1 MEDRRIVQGDVFWVD
16 VGDPDGS
23 SPGYPR
29 PYVVVQNNLFNRSG
43 IRTVVTCALTSNL
56 RRAGDPGNVLLVPG
70 EADLPE
76 QSVVNVSQVLTVDKR
91 RLGDRIGS
99 LSGERVREVVSA
111 IELLLEPRDTGG

>member
-1 MEDRRIVQGDVFWVD
+1 VEDRRIVQGDVFWVD

-99 LSGERVREVVSA
+99 LSGKRVREVVSA

>member
-1 MEDRRIVQGDVFWVD
+1 VEDRRIVQGDVFWVD

-29 PYVVVQNNLFNRSG
+29 PYVIVQNNLFNRSG

-70 EADLPE
+70 EAGLPE

-91 RLGDRIGS
+91 KLGDRIGS

-111 IELLLEPRDTGG
+111 IELLSEPRDTGG

>member
-29 PYVVVQNNLFNRSG
+29 PIVVVQNNLFNRSG

-56 RRAGDPGNVLLVPG
+56 RRAGDPGNLLLVPG
-70 EADLPE
+70 DAGLPE

-111 IELLLEPRDTGG
+111 IELLLEPRDTRG

>member
-1 MEDRRIVQGDVFWVD
+1 MEDRRIGQGDVFWVD
-16 VGDPDGS
+16 VGDPYGS

-29 PYVVVQNNLFNRSG
+29 PYVVIQNNLFNRSG

-70 EADLPE
+70 EAGLPE
-76 QSVVNVSQVLTVDKR
+76 QTVVNVSQVFTVDKR

-111 IELLLEPRDTGG
+111 IELLLEPRDTRE

>member
-1 MEDRRIVQGDVFWVD
+1 MEDRRIGQGDVFWVD

-29 PYVVVQNNLFNRSG
+29 PFVVVQNNLFNRSG

-56 RRAGDPGNVLLVPG
+56 RRARDPGNVLLVPG
-70 EADLPE
+70 EAGLPE
-76 QSVVNVSQVLTVDKR
+76 QSVVNVSQVLTVEKR
-91 RLGDRIGS
+91 RLGDRLGS

-111 IELLLEPRDTGG
+111 IELLLEPRDTRG

>member
-29 PYVVVQNNLFNRSG
+29 PYVIVQNNLFNRSG

-70 EADLPE
+70 EAGLPE

-91 RLGDRIGS
+91 KLGDRIGS

-111 IELLLEPRDTGG
+111 IELLSEPRDTGG

>member
-29 PYVVVQNNLFNRSG
+29 PFVVVQNNLFNRSG

-70 EADLPE
+70 DAGLPE

-111 IELLLEPRDTGG
+111 IELLLEPRDTRG

>member
-1 MEDRRIVQGDVFWVD
+1 MEDRRIIQGDVFWVD

-70 EADLPE
+70 EAGLLE

-91 RLGDRIGS
+91 RLGNRIGS

-111 IELLLEPRDTGG
+111 IELLLEPTDTGG